1 MEFLKPILRYWSL
14 TWAVFVFWA
23 FAILV
28 AALDVVSTAR
38 EAAKKKRA
46 EQKPQPK
53 LDPNPLTAV
62 SVAETVMRG
71 PGQKLDA
78 KREWVLRMATD
89 IVKKVNPTPPVQ
101 TLVLE
106 DSKGHPIVH
115 FSNGTRLESYR
126 VDRTM
131 LESAMKGE
139 VTKIIE
145 LADMLTR
152 HLTADFLGREDV
164 RPPRTTELARDA
176 KPAAPTPAAAA
187 PTRPAAAPAP
197 AAAAAPAKDPES
209 MSREERLA
217 LAKAKA
223 EAMRAAAQGGAK
235 PAAPAAAAPTVGT
248 PAPAAGAPAPAAP
261 EAAAPAEAQAPAAP
275 SQAPAPAAKPA
286 DTMTREEK
294 LAAARAKLEEMKKRA
309 GKTD

>member
-1 MEFLKPILRYWSL
+1 
-14 TWAVFVFWA
+14 
-23 FAILV
+23 
-28 AALDVVSTAR
+28 
-38 EAAKKKRA
+38 
-46 EQKPQPK
+46 
-53 LDPNPLTAV
+53 
-62 SVAETVMRG
+62 VAETVMRG

-106 DSKGHPIVH
+106 DSKGHPMVH
-115 FSNGTRLESYR
+115 FSNGTRLETYR
-126 VDRTM
+126 VDRNV
-131 LESAMKGE
+131 LEAAMKGE

-145 LADMLTR
+145 VADMLTR

-164 RPPRTTELARDA
+164 RPPRTTELAREA
-176 KPAAPTPAAAA
+176 KPAAAA
-187 PTRPAAAPAP
+187 PAAAPAAPAAPTP

-223 EAMRAAAQGGAK
+223 EAMRAAAQGGGAK
-235 PAAPAAAAPTVGT
+235 PAAPA
-248 PAPAAGAPAPAAP
+248 APAAGAPAPAPAP
-261 EAAAPAEAQAPAAP
+261 APAAPVPAAPAESAAPPAPA
-275 SQAPAPAAKPA
+275 QAPAAKPA
-286 DTMTREEK
+286 DTLTREEK

>member
-14 TWAVFVFWA
+14 TWAVFVFWG

-28 AALDVVSTAR
+28 AGLDVVNSAR

-53 LDPNPLTAV
+53 LDPNPLTAM

-89 IVKKVNPTPPVQ
+89 IVKQVNPTPPVQ

-126 VDRTM
+126 VDRTL
-131 LESAMKGE
+131 LEGAMKGE

-145 LADMLTR
+145 LADMLKR

-164 RPPRTTELARDA
+164 RPARTTELARDA
-176 KPAAPTPAAAA
+176 KPAAAA
-187 PTRPAAAPAP
+187 PAAAPA
-197 AAAAAPAKDPES
+197 AASAPAAPAKDPES

-217 LAKAKA
+217 VAKAKA
-223 EAMRAAAQGGAK
+223 EALRAAAQGGAK
-235 PAAPAAAAPTVGT
+235 PAAPAAGA
-248 PAPAAGAPAPAAP
+248 PAPVAGAPAPAAP
-261 EAAAPAEAQAPAAP
+261 AAASASTESAAPGAPA
-275 SQAPAPAAKPA
+275 QAPAPAAKPA

-294 LAAARAKLEEMKKRA
+294 LAAARAKIEEMKKRA
-309 GKTD
+309 GKTE